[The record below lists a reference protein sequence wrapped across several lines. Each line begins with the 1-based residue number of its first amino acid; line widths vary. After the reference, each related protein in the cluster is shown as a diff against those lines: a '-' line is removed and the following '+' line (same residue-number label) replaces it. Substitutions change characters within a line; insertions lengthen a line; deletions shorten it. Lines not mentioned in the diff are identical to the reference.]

1 MKPTLMI
8 PFESFKSNDLVVRTE
23 ENHRNDNR
31 IYRVLYQHG
40 NNHYVGRTEIVS
52 IHDNMQLMIDSLN
65 LRPATTVEQLAS
77 CRLLGDNDINIE
89 IDKPLVLE

>member
-1 MKPTLMI
+1 
-8 PFESFKSNDLVVRTE
+8 
-23 ENHRNDNR
+23 
-31 IYRVLYQHG
+31 
-40 NNHYVGRTEIVS
+40 
-52 IHDNMQLMIDSLN
+52 MIDSLN